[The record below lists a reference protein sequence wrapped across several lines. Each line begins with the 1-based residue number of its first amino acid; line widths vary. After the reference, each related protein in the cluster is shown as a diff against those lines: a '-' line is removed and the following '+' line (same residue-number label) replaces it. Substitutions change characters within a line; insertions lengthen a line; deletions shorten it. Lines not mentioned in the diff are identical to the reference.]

1 MNPGIWLVQGTPGDT
16 QTTVIVL
23 NVTFF
28 WWFSRCKKLKTSI
41 GSFQFYCW
49 SKNAKNQTN
58 QLILSRDTDHQRILQ
73 SDWMRDTTGHTR
85 PKLIVS
91 DVAKNSKI
99 PPDSLQEI
107 MMVNESCNLIGQEVQ
122 VATPNQNW

>member
-16 QTTVIVL
+16 QTTVVVL
-23 NVTFF
+23 NVTFL
-28 WWFSRCKKLKTSI
+28 WWFSRCKNLKTSI

-73 SDWMRDTTGHTR
+73 SDWMRDTTGHTQ